1 MSEPISMHSRRRLFS
16 PPDSVPT
23 GGLGVF
29 IYSKLFWDMLA
40 PELQRDYMRN
50 IDIFPLPYLPDAE
63 SVCAYYH
70 RETGLHGETK
80 ELFDTFVRFFEDYK
94 RGVLW
99 DN

>member
-1 MSEPISMHSRRRLFS
+1 M
-16 PPDSVPT
+16 
-23 GGLGVF
+23 F